1 MKFVKNL
8 LKLVGIA
15 VVLFLLFVMGFFW
28 RDSVSDKYDISI
40 ADKDI
45 PKFSPITLDFVHQ
58 YHGEKSLPIAP
69 SALIDINNDN
79 VDEVFFGGGMLQEDA
94 IFAYRNNEFVD
105 ISKEVNL
112 PKKGNTTTTV
122 GAVSADFDNN
132 GFTDLILSREDG
144 LHLFYNTN
152 GTFTEV
158 LIDTPV
164 NAKSNP
170 AGITVADIDKD
181 GDLDIFLATYLK
193 KELMEGQ
200 NIFEDYDYGATSE
213 LLLNNGDNT
222 FKSITKAAG
231 LDYVHNTFQGV
242 FVDIDNDTWQDLVVV
257 HDTGEVRTYK
267 NNGDLTFTM
276 IANPMTKRFAYPM
289 GLAVGDYNN
298 DGLPDFMFS
307 NTGSTLPNK
316 IAQGDIKDT
325 SLFTDKW
332 MLFENQGDFKFTDVA
347 ETAKI
352 ADYEFA
358 WGCTFADLNNDGLQD
373 LMVAE
378 NYVDFPPSKL
388 FKLPSRVLIQKEDG
402 TFAPTEAE
410 SGLSNPYFAITSLVS
425 DFNNDGYLD
434 MIWVNIDTPALAY
447 INQGGTNNYLQVD
460 LGESINVQGAKVTV
474 TTPNKTLTEWLVTG
488 EGLASDQTALLQFG
502 LGTTA
507 RVLNVKVLLADA
519 KEISIDHPEI
529 NGILDLKAE
538 VEKAL
543 IDEATTEATEEATL
557 EDATETVS
565 QLTTEDQ

>member
-1 MKFVKNL
+1 MKLIKKF
-8 LKLVGIA
+8 LKLLSIA
-15 VVLFLLFVMGFFW
+15 ILLLLLVLVGFFW
-28 RDSVSDKYDISI
+28 RDSVSDKYDITI
-40 ADKDI
+40 AENEI
-45 PKFSPITLDFVHQ
+45 PKFTPIPLDFVHQ
-58 YHGEKSLPIAP
+58 YNGKKSLPIAP

-79 VDEVFFGGGMLQEDA
+79 IDEVFFGGGMEQEDA
-94 IFAYRNNEFVD
+94 IFAYRNNEFVN
-105 ISKEVNL
+105 ISSEVNL

-122 GAVSADFDNN
+122 GVVSADFDNN
-132 GFTDLILSREDG
+132 GFTDIILGREDG
-144 LHLFYNTN
+144 LRIYFNTN
-152 GTFTEV
+152 GTFTETI
-158 LIDTPV
+158 IDTPI
-164 NAKSNP
+164 NEKSNP

-200 NIFEDYDYGATSE
+200 NIFEDYNYGSTSE

-222 FKSITKAAG
+222 FKSITKSAG

-242 FVDIDNDTWQDLVVV
+242 FVDIDNDSWQDLVVV

-276 IANPMTKRFAYPM
+276 KANPLTKKFAYPM

-298 DGLPDFMFS
+298 DGLVDFMFS
-307 NTGSTLPNK
+307 NTGSTLPNM

-332 MLFENQGDFKFTDVA
+332 MLFKNEGNFKFTDVA
-347 ETAKI
+347 EKAKI

-388 FKLPSRVLIQKEDG
+388 FKLPSRVLIQKENG
-402 TFAPTEAE
+402 TFAPTEEE
-410 SGLSNPYFAITSLVS
+410 SGLTNPHFAITSLVS
-425 DFNNDGYLD
+425 DFNQDGYLD

-447 INQGGTNNYLQVD
+447 INKGGTNNYLQVD
-460 LGESINVQGAKVTV
+460 LGESVNVQAAKVTV
-474 TTPNKTLTEWLVTG
+474 TTPTKTLTEWLVTG

-502 LGTTA
+502 LGKES
-507 RVLNVKVLLADA
+507 RVLNIKVWLANDN
-519 KEISIDHPEI
+519 EISIDNPKI
-529 NGILDLKAE
+529 NTIIDLKAE
-538 VEKAL
+538 VERQKS
-543 IDEATTEATEEATL
+543 TL
-557 EDATETVS
+557 ETLEEE
-565 QLTTEDQ
+565 L